1 MTPDVV
7 IAGAAL
13 LLVAIGVLAL
23 IVRGAMDVDS
33 ADRR

>member
-1 MTPDVV
+1 MSADVV

-23 IVRGAMDVDS
+23 IVRGAMDS
-33 ADRR
+33 ADRS